1 MLLDTLNELVEYGK
15 AHLGLEDLDDIYARN
30 TLLMIL
36 GFDEPSYK
44 AVDVEHI
51 KSLSRPDELVEKL
64 TKELVE
70 EGKADSS
77 NVHLLIDEL
86 IGVVSYKPQEFL
98 RKFNEI
104 KLSKGTD
111 AALDFFYDYQIK
123 NNYVAKSAI
132 DKNIVWEDTSHRYKM
147 EISINL
153 SKPEK
158 SNADILKAKLEK
170 STAYPKCLLC
180 EENLGY
186 WGSLKKAPRRTIRYV
201 PCKLGG
207 EDWFLQYSPYGYY
220 YEHAIC
226 INRKHADMSI
236 NHGTFTKLLDFLDE
250 FPGFF
255 VGSNA
260 DLPIVGG
267 SILSHEHYQGGRHL
281 LPVFS
286 SKEGKTYVHEEF
298 KDVRVSHLKW
308 YNSTIKL
315 ASKNKE
321 SIAKLACRF
330 LDEWRKYDDESVGVI
345 SNDNNGLHNTIT
357 PCSRKEGE
365 EYALYLILRNNRC
378 DEVNPEGIFHAHKEY
393 HNIKKEGIGLI
404 EAMGLFILPARLKR
418 QMGTIE
424 EILSGKVTSSEVL
437 SSQEDMG
444 VHKDMINS
452 LVSKYG
458 TKNTLEEAKDIVT
471 KYIGDT
477 CEHILENTAVFKENE
492 AGEEAFDR
500 FMKKV
505 GF

>member
-1 MLLDTLNELVEYGK
+1 MLLNTINELVEYGK
-15 AHLGLEDLDDIYARN
+15 AHLLVEDYDDVFARN
-30 TLLMIL
+30 TMLMVL
-36 GFDEPSYK
+36 GLDEPSYDE
-44 AVDVEHI
+44 VDVDYI
-51 KSLSRPDELVEKL
+51 KSLTRPNELVEKL

-77 NVHLLIDEL
+77 NVHLLVDEL
-86 IGVVSYKPQEFL
+86 LGIVSLKPSEFIS
-98 RKFNEI
+98 KFKEI
-104 KLSKGTD
+104 KKEKGVSE
-111 AALDFFYDYQIK
+111 ALDFFYDYQIK
-123 NNYVAKSAI
+123 NNYVARSAI

-180 EENLGY
+180 QENLGY
-186 WGSLKKAPRRTIRYV
+186 WGSLKKAPRRTIRYI
-201 PCKLGG
+201 PCSLGG
-207 EDWFLQYSPYGYY
+207 EEWFLQYSPYGYY

-226 INRKHADMSI
+226 INRKHSDMSI
-236 NHGTFTKLLDFLDE
+236 NHGTFRKLLDFLDE
-250 FPGFF
+250 FPCFF

-281 LPVFS
+281 LPVFFCE
-286 SKEGKTYVHEEF
+286 EGEKFVHPDYQ
-298 KDVRVSHLKW
+298 DVRVSHLKW
-308 YNSTIKL
+308 YNTTIKL
-315 ASKNKE
+315 ASKNKDHIVE
-321 SIAKLACRF
+321 LACKF
-330 LDEWRKYDDESVGVI
+330 LDEWRKYDDASVEVI
-345 SNDNNGLHNTIT
+345 SNDENGLHSTIT
-357 PCSRKEGE
+357 PISRKEGD

-378 DEVNPEGIFHAHKEY
+378 DETYPDGIFHVHKEY

-424 EILSGKVTSSEVL
+424 NILSGKENAEDVL
-437 SSQEDMG
+437 TKQEDML
-444 VHKDMINS
+444 VHKDMIKA
-452 LVSKYG
+452 LVDKCG
-458 TKNTLEEAKDIVT
+458 TSCSLEEAKQAVVS
-471 KYIGDT
+471 YIGDV

-492 AGEEAFDR
+492 QGELAFKK